1 MAVVHIIGA
10 GVAGLAA
17 AVRLVHR
24 GRTVHVYESAG
35 QAGGRC
41 RSFVDKSLG
50 RMIDNGNHLLLSGNR
65 SALAY
70 LEEIGARESLMGP
83 DEAAFPFVDLK
94 TGERWT
100 LRPSKGA
107 IPWWIFDA
115 QRRVPGTSVS
125 DYLSGLRV
133 AMASPSDTVSQVLS
147 TSGLLYKRFWEP
159 LTLAALN
166 SQPDEGAAKLLW
178 AVLAET
184 FVKGEAACRPLIARE
199 GLGPS
204 LVDPALTFLES
215 KNQAVQL
222 NSRLR
227 ALSIEGRRVTSLD
240 FGERRVP
247 LEADDTVIM
256 ALPPSRASQVVPN
269 LDAPDEGEV
278 IVNAHFRL
286 SEPVAP
292 PQGIPFIGLVNST
305 AHWVFVRGN
314 IVSLTI
320 SAAGNIAD
328 QSSEELIPLLWRET
342 STALQLN
349 GRTFEAARI
358 IKEKRATF
366 DQSPTSVAKRHKA
379 ATEFQNLVL
388 AGDWTDTGLPATIE
402 SAARSGQTAASL
414 ILQRTNGR

>member
-1 MAVVHIIGA
+1 MSIVHIIGA

-24 GRTVHVYESAG
+24 GKTVHVYESAG

-50 RMIDNGNHLLLSGNR
+50 QMIDNGNHLLFSGNR

-70 LEEIGARESLMGP
+70 LEEIGARDTLMGP
-83 DEAAFPFVDLK
+83 DEAAFPFFDLN

-107 IPWWIFDA
+107 IPWWVLDA
-115 QRRVPGTSVS
+115 ERRVPGTSIS
-125 DYLSGLRV
+125 DYLSGIRV
-133 AMASPSDTVSQVLS
+133 AMARPSDTVGHVLPQ
-147 TSGLLYKRFWEP
+147 SGLLYKRFWEP

-166 SQPDEGAAKLLW
+166 SQPDKGAAQLLW

-184 FVKGEAACRPLIARE
+184 FMKGEAACRPLIARK

-204 LVDPALTFLES
+204 LVNPALSFLES

-222 NSRLR
+222 NCRLR
-227 ALSIEGRRVTSLD
+227 ALTLEDRRVAALD

-247 LEADDTVIM
+247 VQADDTVIV
-256 ALPPSRASQVVPN
+256 ALPPSRASQIVPG

-292 PQGIPFIGLVNST
+292 PQGIPFMGLINST
-305 AHWVFVRGN
+305 AHWVFVREN

-320 SAAGNIAD
+320 SAASNIAD
-328 QSSEELIPLLWRET
+328 QSSDDLVPLLWRET
-342 STALQLN
+342 SAALELN
-349 GRTFEAARI
+349 GQSYEAARI

-366 DQSPTSVAKRHKA
+366 DQSPANVAKRHTA
-379 ATEFQNLVL
+379 STAFQNLVL

-414 ILQRTNGR
+414 ILKRTVGR

>member
-1 MAVVHIIGA
+1 MSIVHIIGA
-10 GVAGLAA
+10 GVAGLSA

-24 GRTVHVYESAG
+24 GQTVHVYESAG

-50 RMIDNGNHLLLSGNR
+50 QMIDNGNHLMLSGNR
-65 SALAY
+65 SVLAY
-70 LEEIGARESLMGP
+70 LEEIGARESLIGP
-83 DEAAFPFVDLK
+83 DEAAFPFFDLE

-107 IPWWIFDA
+107 IPWWVFDA
-115 QRRVPGTSVS
+115 KRRVPGTSMS
-125 DYLSGLRV
+125 DYLSGIRIAL
-133 AMASPSDTVSQVLS
+133 AGPSATVSHVLPQ
-147 TSGLLYKRFWEP
+147 SGHLFKRFWEP

-166 SQPDEGAAKLLW
+166 STPEYGAAKLLW

-184 FVKGEAACRPLIARE
+184 FAKGEEACRPLIARD

-204 LVDPALTFLES
+204 LIEPALSFLES

-222 NSRLR
+222 NSRVR
-227 ALSIEGRRVTSLD
+227 ALTLEDRRVTALD
-240 FGERRVP
+240 LGERRVP
-247 LEADDTVIM
+247 IEADDQVIV
-256 ALPPSRASQVVPN
+256 ALPPSRTSQIVPG
-269 LDAPDEGEV
+269 LDVPDEGEV

-292 PQGIPFIGLVNST
+292 PQGIPFMGLINTT
-305 AHWVFVRGN
+305 AHWVFVRDN

-320 SAAGNIAD
+320 SAAGNVAEQSAD
-328 QSSEELIPLLWRET
+328 DLVPLLWRET
-342 STALQLN
+342 SAALDLN
-349 GRTFEAARI
+349 GQSYEAARI

-366 DQSPTSVAKRHKA
+366 NQSPKNVAKRHAA
-379 ATEFQNLVL
+379 ATQYQNLLL

-402 SAARSGQTAASL
+402 GAARSGQTAAHL
-414 ILQRTNGR
+414 AIQRASGR